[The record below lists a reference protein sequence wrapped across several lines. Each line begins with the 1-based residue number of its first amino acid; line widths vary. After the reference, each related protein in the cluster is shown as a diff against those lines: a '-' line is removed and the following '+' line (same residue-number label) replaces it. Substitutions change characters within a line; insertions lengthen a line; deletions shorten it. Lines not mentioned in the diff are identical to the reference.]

1 MSVGATQAN
10 RAIAVTTPLGD
21 DVLLFHSMSVSEQ
34 LARLFQFDLD
44 LLSADPE
51 IKLADILGQNVTI
64 RYQRPDGE
72 DRFFNGIVS
81 QFSQSGMHGNLFV
94 YRATLRP
101 WFWFLT
107 RTADCRIFQ
116 NKIVPDIIKE
126 VFRDQGFSDFEDT
139 LSGTYRE
146 WENCVQYRETDF
158 NFISRLMEQE
168 GIYYYFKHEDAKH
181 TLVLSDSISAHEAVS
196 GYEEVPYY
204 PPEESERRER
214 DHISDWS
221 LNQLIQP
228 GVYALN
234 DYDFKKPKANLEVK
248 SSIPREHEQAEFEI
262 YDYPGEYSESSDGET
277 YVRARIEELQAQ
289 YEEVQGQGNVAGL
302 MTGCLFKLT
311 NYPREDQNRE
321 YLITSAS
328 YSLGPQEYESDF
340 SASGTIFSCGITA
353 IDKQQVY
360 RAPRITPKPVVQGPQ
375 TAIVVGKAG
384 EEIWTDKYGRVKVQF
399 HWDRYGEDDEN
410 SSCWVRVSHPWAG
423 KNWGAVAIPRMG
435 QEVIVSFK
443 EGDPDQPIITGRVY
457 NEDNMP
463 PYELPANA
471 TQSGVKTRSSKEGT
485 PDNFNEM
492 RFEDKKGSEEVYIH
506 AEKDQNN
513 VVENDETTAVGNDR
527 SETVG
532 NDEKISIGNDR
543 TEDVG
548 NDETITIGNNRT
560 ETVGTDE
567 TITIGSNRTE
577 DVGADETI
585 TIGSNRSVTIGS
597 SKTETIS
604 INKAETI
611 GVAKELTIGGAY
623 QVTVGAAMNETV
635 GGLKAEEIGA
645 LKSVNVGANSSENI
659 GGNKSV
665 DAGGNISESAAKNV
679 SLSAGDDVSVS
690 SGKKMIMAAG
700 DDFALQG
707 KKKGVIDIAD
717 ELTIKCGK
725 AVIVMKKNGDITVNG
740 KKITI
745 KGSGDVII
753 KGSKILQN

>member
-1 MSVGATQAN
+1 MPKLEATQAN
-10 RAIAVTTPLGD
+10 RLFAVTTPLGED
-21 DVLLFHSMSVSEQ
+21 ALLFYSMTASEQ
-34 LARLFQFDLD
+34 LGRLFQFDLD
-44 LLSADPE
+44 LLSDDPE
-51 IKLADILGQNVTI
+51 IKLQDILGQSVTI
-64 RYQRPDGE
+64 RSQLPDGE
-72 DRFFNGIVS
+72 SRYFNGIVS
-81 QFSQSGMHGNLFV
+81 QFSQVGTHGNLV
-94 YRATLRP
+94 AYRATLRP

-116 NKIVPDIIKE
+116 NMKVPDIIKE
-126 VFRDQGFSDFEDT
+126 VFRGQGFSDFEDA
-139 LSGTYRE
+139 LSGTFRE

-168 GIYYYFKHEDAKH
+168 GIYYYFKHEDGKH
-181 TLVLSDSISAHEAVS
+181 TLVLSDSISAHETIP

-204 PPEESERRER
+204 PPEESEQRER
-214 DHISDWS
+214 DHIYDWS
-221 LNQLIQP
+221 LNQTIQP

-234 DYDFKKPKANLEVK
+234 DFDFKKPKANLEVK
-248 SSIPREHEQAEFEI
+248 SSIPREHEQAELEI
-262 YDYPGEYSESSDGET
+262 YDYPGEYKESSDGET
-277 YVRARIEELQAQ
+277 YVRSRIEELQAQ

-302 MTGCLFKLT
+302 MAGCLFKLT
-311 NYPREDQNRE
+311 NYSREDQNRE
-321 YLITSAS
+321 YLITAAN
-328 YSLGPQEYESDF
+328 YNLGPQEYESTF
-340 SASGTIFSCGITA
+340 SGADGSSFFCSIKA
-353 IDKQQVY
+353 IDKQQAY

-375 TAIVVGKAG
+375 TAIVVGKSG

-399 HWDRYGEDDEN
+399 HWDRYGEVNEN
-410 SSCWVRVSHPWAG
+410 SSCWIRVSHPWAG

-435 QEVIVSFK
+435 QEVIVSFL
-443 EGDPDQPIITGRVY
+443 EGDPDQPMITGRVY
-457 NEDNMP
+457 NDDNMP
-463 PYELPANA
+463 PYDLPANA

-485 PDNFNEM
+485 PDNFNEL

-513 VVENDETTAVGNDR
+513 VVENNETTSVGNDR

-532 NDEKISIGNDR
+532 NDETISIGNNR

-548 NDETITIGNNRT
+548 NDETISIGNNRT

-567 TITIGSNRTE
+567 SISIGSNRTE
-577 DVGADETI
+577 TVGADETI

-623 QVTVGAAMNETV
+623 QVTVGAAMNETI
-635 GGLKAEEIGA
+635 GAAKAEEIGA
-645 LKSVNVGANSSENI
+645 VKSVNVGANSSENI
-659 GGNKSV
+659 GKDKSV
-665 DAGGNISESAAKNV
+665 DAGGNISESAGK
-679 SLSAGDDVSVS
+679 DVSVS
-690 SGKKMIMAAG
+690 SGKKMILAAG
-700 DDFALQG
+700 DDLGISG
-707 KKKGVIDIAD
+707 KKKAVIDIED

-725 AVIVMKKNGDITVNG
+725 AIIVMKKNGDITING

-745 KGSGDVII
+745 KGSGDIVM

>member
-1 MSVGATQAN
+1 MPNLEATQSN
-10 RAIAVTTPLGD
+10 RLFAVSTPLGE
-21 DVLLFHSMSVSEQ
+21 DVLLFHSMRANEQ
-34 LARLFQFDLD
+34 LGRLFHIDLD
-44 LLSADPE
+44 LLSEDPE
-51 IKLADILGQNVTI
+51 IKIQDILGQSVTV
-64 RYQRPDGE
+64 RNHRPDGE
-72 DRFFNGIVS
+72 DRYFNGIVS
-81 QFSQSGMHGNLFV
+81 QFSQAGSHGNLVV

-116 NKIVPDIIKE
+116 NKKVPDIIKE
-126 VFRDQGFSDFEDT
+126 VFRDQGFSDFEDA
-139 LSGTYRE
+139 LSGNYRE

-168 GIYYYFKHEDAKH
+168 GIYYYFKHEDGKH
-181 TLVLSDSISAHEAVS
+181 TLVLSDSISAHDTVP

-204 PPEESERRER
+204 PPEESEKRER
-214 DHISDWS
+214 DHIYDWS
-221 LNQLIQP
+221 LNQIIQP

-234 DYDFKKPKANLEVK
+234 DFDFKKPKANLEVK
-248 SSIPREHEQAEFEI
+248 SSIPREHEQAELEI
-262 YDYPGEYSESSDGET
+262 YDYPGEYKESSDGDN

-302 MTGCLFKLT
+302 STGCLFKLT

-321 YLITSAS
+321 YLIIAAN
-328 YSLGPQEYESDF
+328 YNLGPQEYESEY
-340 SASGTIFSCGITA
+340 AAGSGSVFSCDITS
-353 IDKQQVY
+353 IDKQQAY

-375 TAIVVGKAG
+375 TAIVVGKSG

-399 HWDRYGEDDEN
+399 HWDRYGEVNEN
-410 SSCWVRVSHPWAG
+410 SSCWIRVSHPWAG

-435 QEVIVSFK
+435 QEVIVSFL
-443 EGDPDQPIITGRVY
+443 EGDPDQPMITGRVY
-457 NEDNMP
+457 NDDNMP

-485 PDNFNEM
+485 PENFNEL

-513 VVENDETTAVGNDR
+513 MVENNETTSVGNDR

-532 NDEKISIGNDR
+532 NDETISIGNNR

-567 TITIGSNRTE
+567 SITIGSNRTE
-577 DVGADETI
+577 SVGADETI

-611 GVAKELTIGGAY
+611 GVAKELTIGGVY

-635 GGLKAEEIGA
+635 GAAKAEEIGA
-645 LKSVNVGANSSENI
+645 VKSVNVGANSSENI
-659 GGNKSV
+659 GKDKSV
-665 DAGGNISESAAKNV
+665 NAGGNISESAGK
-679 SLSAGDDVSVS
+679 DVSVT
-690 SGKKMIMAAG
+690 SGKKMSLTAG
-700 DDFALQG
+700 DDFAIKG
-707 KKKGVIDIAD
+707 AKKGVIDIAD

-725 AVIVMKKNGDITVNG
+725 AKIVLKKNGDITING
-740 KKITI
+740 KKITM
-745 KGSGDVII
+745 KGSGDVVM
-753 KGSKILQN
+753 KGKKILQN

>member
-1 MSVGATQAN
+1 MPKLEATQLN
-10 RAIAVTTPLGD
+10 RQFAVSSPLGE
-21 DVLLFHSMSVSEQ
+21 DVLLFHNMSATEQ
-34 LARLFQFDLD
+34 LGRLFQFNLD
-44 LLSADPE
+44 LLSEDPE
-51 IKLADILGQNVTI
+51 IKLQDILGQSVTV
-64 RYQRPDGE
+64 RSLRPDGE
-72 DRFFNGIVS
+72 IRFFNGIVS
-81 QFSQSGMHGNLFV
+81 QFSQAGSHGNLFV
-94 YRATLRP
+94 YQATLRP

-116 NKIVPDIIKE
+116 NKKVPDIIKE
-126 VFRDQGFSDFEDT
+126 VFRDQGFSDFEDG

-168 GIYYYFKHEDAKH
+168 GIYYYFKHEDGKH
-181 TLVLSDSISAHEAVS
+181 TLVLSDSISAHDTVP
-196 GYEEVPYY
+196 GYEEVPFY

-214 DHISDWS
+214 DHIYDWS
-221 LNQLIQP
+221 LNQIIQP

-234 DYDFKKPKANLEVK
+234 DFDFKKPKANLEVK

-262 YDYPGEYSESSDGET
+262 YDYPGEYKESSDGDT

-302 MTGCLFKLT
+302 ITGCLFKLT
-311 NYPREDQNRE
+311 NYAREDQNRE
-321 YLITSAS
+321 YLITTAN
-328 YSLGPQEYESDF
+328 YNLGPQEYESIYAGGDRG
-340 SASGTIFSCGITA
+340 SAFSCSIKA
-353 IDKQQVY
+353 IDKQQAY
-360 RAPRITPKPVVQGPQ
+360 RAPRITPKPMVQGPQ
-375 TAIVVGKAG
+375 TAIVVGKSG

-399 HWDRYGEDDEN
+399 HWDRYGEVNEN
-410 SSCWVRVSHPWAG
+410 SSCWIRVSHPWAG

-435 QEVIVSFK
+435 QEVIVSFL
-443 EGDPDQPIITGRVY
+443 EGDPDQPMITGRVY
-457 NEDNMP
+457 NDDNMP

-485 PDNFNEM
+485 PDNFNEL

-513 VVENDETTAVGNDR
+513 VVENNETTSVGNDR

-532 NDEKISIGNDR
+532 NDETISIGNNR

-567 TITIGSNRTE
+567 SITIGSNRTE
-577 DVGADETI
+577 SVGANETI
-585 TIGSNRSVTIGS
+585 TIGSSRSVTIGS

-623 QVTVGAAMNETV
+623 QVTVGAAMNETI
-635 GGLKAEEIGA
+635 GAAKAEEIGA
-645 LKSVNVGANSSENI
+645 VKSVNVGANSSENI
-659 GGNKSV
+659 GKDKSV
-665 DAGGNISESAAKNV
+665 SAGGNISESAGK
-679 SLSAGDDVSVS
+679 DVSVS
-690 SGKKMIMAAG
+690 SGKKMSLTAG
-700 DDFALQG
+700 DDFAIKG
-707 KKKGVIDIAD
+707 SKKGVIDIAD

-725 AVIVMKKNGDITVNG
+725 AIISMKKNGDITING
-740 KKITI
+740 KKITV
-745 KGSGDVII
+745 KGSGDVVI
-753 KGSKILQN
+753 KGKKILQN